1 MASLSLINTMT
12 LPSVKQLNTNAI
24 LPKLDPLT
32 FHQPGKWTYLIANSI
47 QVKQATDHFIR
58 LNKPEDDKV
67 FEWVEKLVCGK
78 QCSSIFVE
86 NLDVNDSRF
95 AHIKFLCKMY
105 KVILINLTT
114 EENLP
119 DNVVLGPWH

>member
-12 LPSVKQLNTNAI
+12 LPSVKQLDTNAS
-24 LPKLDPLT
+24 LPELDPLA
-32 FHQPGKWTYLIANSI
+32 FHQPDKWTYLIANSI

-58 LNKPEDDKV
+58 LNKPEGDKV